1 MMDLM
6 VLLIYRTPTGRLGR
20 RNVSAVTLHA
30 TIARLARKGY
40 TGFRAL

>member
-1 MMDLM
+1 M

-20 RNVSAVTLHA
+20 RNVQGDQLHA
-30 TIARLARKGY
+30 TITRLARKGY